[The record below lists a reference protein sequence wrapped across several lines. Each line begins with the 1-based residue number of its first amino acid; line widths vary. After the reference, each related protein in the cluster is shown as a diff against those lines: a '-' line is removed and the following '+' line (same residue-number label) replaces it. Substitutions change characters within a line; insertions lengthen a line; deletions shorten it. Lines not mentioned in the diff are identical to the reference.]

1 MPAHPKIFQSLMRS
15 QSGLMAVILSGP
27 LPHLFCRLTFFP
39 HGDNYSQQKGIMKST
54 WQGFF
59 WAGLILVNCHL
70 SAQTVRTATATAS
83 TFNGFVVGVTV
94 DDGGAGYT
102 FLPPLAFCGV
112 GGGAGRVNATF
123 HGY

>member
-1 MPAHPKIFQSLMRS
+1 
-15 QSGLMAVILSGP
+15 
-27 LPHLFCRLTFFP
+27 
-39 HGDNYSQQKGIMKST
+39 MKST

-94 DDGGAGYT
+94 DDGGCRVT
-102 FLPPLAFCGV
+102 IDPQLAAMV
-112 GGGAGRVNATF
+112 RTVMSGAKRYEVV
-123 HGY
+123 